1 MLVSRPTRSCLQLQA
16 RRRIL
21 LIFIRTTNTET
32 ITDMGKLTIP
42 YLTRYP
48 LTPRVRII
56 IIITTSLR
64 TPTVGTPLAL
74 AVTVWSLIHITRRLL
89 LQCTVHTTRSTVLA
103 PRENTVL
110 LLAFEGLT
118 MRSQWS
124 MVRKGSRKIL
134 WQQILS
140 QSPTRMRKIW
150 RRLRRHHL

>member
-1 MLVSRPTRSCLQLQA
+1 MLVSRPTRSCPQLQA

-21 LIFIRTTNTET
+21 LIIRITNTET
-32 ITDMGKLTIP
+32 ITDMGNLTIP
-42 YLTRYP
+42 YPTRYP